1 MMNFATLFTTVTET
15 PATQEHF
22 ITDGKLTCQYA
33 EVPHFLEKIDA
44 FLSAHE
50 VYPQHCIAVECNNSV
65 PSALLLIYLLSKR
78 IGFMLLPP
86 TDNSDKGAS
95 LKPIPQFCHIRLK
108 VATPPLTPG
117 ALPTLDLLESFY
129 HVEAR
134 DTPTRANQI
143 ATEGLLFTRTSGS
156 MGEAKIVVQKQE
168 KVLSSAFNCIKK
180 YNFTAEDRMTI
191 PVPIFHM
198 YGFGAEFLPALIL
211 GCCIDL
217 QENSNLLKYLDRER
231 RFSPTVAFITP
242 NLCEMLLRGWK
253 TPKPYK
259 VIVTSGQRIRE
270 DLFAALD
277 ALCGNHLVNQYG
289 STEMGPI
296 SACAPNDD
304 FAKRIST
311 IGSPMADVN
320 LRIEHNGDHESGD
333 LYCQHPYGFEGY
345 MDEAG
350 NWLVQA
356 QDWHRTGDAAKKNDN
371 GEIIVTGR
379 ADNSINRSGFLILL
393 ADIEKALETFDSVT
407 QAVVVPIN
415 STNIQGQT
423 LVAFCVK
430 AVNTSPTETE
440 LRSASSKILPKY
452 GVPDVFLMVDNLP
465 LLPSGKPDQQALKK
479 QAEAALSL
487 SS

>member
-1 MMNFATLFTTVTET
+1 MNFATLFSAVTDT
-15 PATQEHF
+15 PTTQENF

-33 EVPHFLEKIDA
+33 EIPHFLEKIDA
-44 FLSAHE
+44 FLSAHH
-50 VYPQHCIAVECNNSV
+50 VYPQHCIAVECTNSV

-86 TDNSDKGAS
+86 SDKSDNAAS
-95 LKPIPQFCHIRLK
+95 LKPIPQFCHVRLK
-108 VATPPLTPG
+108 VATPPLMPG
-117 ALPTLDLLESFY
+117 ELPTLALVETFY
-129 HVEAR
+129 QLEAR
-134 DTPTRANQI
+134 DNPSSATHLV
-143 ATEGLLFTRTSGS
+143 TEGLLFTRTSGS

-180 YNFTAEDRMTI
+180 YNFTSEDRMTI

-198 YGFGAEFLPALIL
+198 YGFGAEFLPALLL

-270 DLFAALD
+270 DLFSALD

-296 SACAPNDD
+296 SACDPNDD
-304 FAKRIST
+304 FATRIST
-311 IGSPMADVN
+311 IGTPMTDVN
-320 LRIEHNGDHESGD
+320 LRIDYTGDNESGD

-350 NWLVQA
+350 NWLLHA
-356 QDWHRTGDAAKKNDN
+356 QDWHRTGDAAKKNDL

-393 ADIEKALETFDSVT
+393 ADIEKALETLDSVT

-415 STNIQGQT
+415 SRNIQGQT

-430 AVNTSPTETE
+430 AAITPPTEAE
-440 LRSASSKILPKY
+440 LRSASTKILPKY
-452 GVPDVFLMVDNLP
+452 GVPDVFLMVDHLP

>member
-1 MMNFATLFTTVTET
+1 
-15 PATQEHF
+15 
-22 ITDGKLTCQYA
+22 
-33 EVPHFLEKIDA
+33 
-44 FLSAHE
+44 
-50 VYPQHCIAVECNNSV
+50 
-65 PSALLLIYLLSKR
+65 
-78 IGFMLLPP
+78 
-86 TDNSDKGAS
+86 
-95 LKPIPQFCHIRLK
+95 
-108 VATPPLTPG
+108 
-117 ALPTLDLLESFY
+117 
-129 HVEAR
+129 
-134 DTPTRANQI
+134 
-143 ATEGLLFTRTSGS
+143 
-156 MGEAKIVVQKQE
+156 
-168 KVLSSAFNCIKK
+168 
-180 YNFTAEDRMTI
+180 
-191 PVPIFHM
+191 
-198 YGFGAEFLPALIL
+198 
-211 GCCIDL
+211 
-217 QENSNLLKYLDRER
+217 
-231 RFSPTVAFITP
+231 
-242 NLCEMLLRGWK
+242 
-253 TPKPYK
+253 
-259 VIVTSGQRIRE
+259 
-270 DLFAALD
+270 
-277 ALCGNHLVNQYG
+277 
-289 STEMGPI
+289 
-296 SACAPNDD
+296 
-304 FAKRIST
+304 
-311 IGSPMADVN
+311 MADVN
-320 LRIEHNGDHESGD
+320 LRIEHSGAHESGD